1 MIKQQVIEK
10 CGTLSMGDVE
20 SIERTLGR
28 LLTITEFQNKELSE
42 IRGGVSIIKN
52 SVEASD
58 KKAVEFEMMIKDNH
72 ERTDELEDRIKK
84 SEATLEEHETLKNK
98 GMGIMAF
105 IGVIMGFLGWLI
117 SSVIMPHLMGKQ

>member
-1 MIKQQVIEK
+1 
-10 CGTLSMGDVE
+10 MGDVE
-20 SIERTLGR
+20 SIDRTLGR
-28 LLTITEFQNKELSE
+28 LLTITEFQNKELLE

-58 KKAVEFEMMIKDNH
+58 KKGVELEMIIKSQH
-72 ERTDELEDRIKK
+72 ERTDDLEDRLKK
-84 SEATLEEHETLKNK
+84 SEQILEEHETLKNK